1 MATAAKRTYT
11 ITSLRRG
18 LRILD
23 LFSAA
28 EHGLT
33 ASQVVKLSGLPVS
46 TVHRFLV
53 NFESTGFLT
62 YDPAGTYHLGIAC
75 VTIGQAALAQLDIR
89 RLSVP
94 HLREINRQ
102 TRETIHLTLRHEL
115 SAVYVE
121 KIDSPEPLRI
131 HSRIGKAVPLHSS
144 AVGKVLLA
152 YLDDGAQD
160 EILAKLDFRRLTPNT
175 IGSSQEL
182 KTHLARVRR
191 AGYAMDLEENEPHIR
206 CIAAPVWDHSG
217 GVCASLSVTGPSV
230 RMPMSR
236 LRELVPLVQQ
246 TGLKISLELGYRGA
260 RVRPWTALTARNN
273 PGASSPDH
281 ETVEGGASS

>member
-1 MATAAKRTYT
+1 MGAVAKRTYA
-11 ITSLRRG
+11 ITSLQRG
-18 LRILD
+18 MCILD
-23 LFSAA
+23 LFAAA

-33 ASQVVKLSGLPVS
+33 ASQVVKLSGLPAS

-53 NFESTGFLT
+53 NFESAGFLSH
-62 YDPAGTYHLGIAC
+62 DPDGAYHLGIAC

-89 RLSVP
+89 RLSIP
-94 HLREINRQ
+94 HLIEINRQ

-152 YLDDGAQD
+152 YLDEGLQD
-160 EILAKLDFRRLTPNT
+160 EILSKLKFRRLTPNT
-175 IGSSQEL
+175 IGNSQEM

-206 CIAAPVWDHSG
+206 CVAAPVRDHSG
-217 GVCASLSVTGPSV
+217 SVCASLSITGPSV

-236 LRELVPLVQQ
+236 LRELAPLVQQ
-246 TGLKISLELGYRGA
+246 AGMKISLEMGYNAGRA
-260 RVRPWTALTARNN
+260 RPWTLAAHPNAGDSSLTH
-273 PGASSPDH
+273 H
-281 ETVEGGASS
+281 ETIEGGSAS

>member
-1 MATAAKRTYT
+1 MGAAAKRTYA

-23 LFSAA
+23 LFSTA

-53 NFESTGFLT
+53 NFESTGFLS

-94 HLREINRQ
+94 HLKEINRQ

-160 EILAKLDFRRLTPNT
+160 EILAKLEYRRLTPNT
-175 IGSSQEL
+175 IGNSQEL

-230 RMPMSR
+230 RMPLSR
-236 LRELVPLVQQ
+236 LRELAPLVQQ
-246 TGLKISLELGYRGA
+246 TGMNISLELGYNGA
-260 RVRPWTALTARNN
+260 RGPLRTLAANRSAEGVSATGHKTI
-273 PGASSPDH
+273 
-281 ETVEGGASS
+281 EGGSSS